1 MSIDAII
8 SKNGRTFR
16 NLYTLSSSVI
26 LHICK
31 VLKTIDLKAIN
42 CQVMTISVVAS
53 IDKLT

>member
-16 NLYTLSSSVI
+16 NLCTLSSSVI

-31 VLKTIDLKAIN
+31 GLKHMAYKPLIARKW
-42 CQVMTISVVAS
+42 QSQ
-53 IDKLT
+53 